1 METQSSLAK
10 SNDTRCLGF
19 SKKDIRRCRLE
30 RRPGERTCQIHRN
43 YYDNWLEKHPM
54 FDWTNTVHGPTER
67 QLEEYR
73 FQVNGG
79 HVPISEQYLA
89 TIPPRFCTYYV
100 FLLFNTSL
108 SPSLNPKAMSKYIDE
123 LLSPVFTNTNISY
136 NKEVIQSTVIPALD
150 ILLQDLPSCMLV
162 FESILSFIFRYVI
175 MSTVL
180 ETEVR
185 YIEWVIELVLL
196 ENNGWK
202 QLLYCTQPLKL
213 YMEKRKIFLTMN
225 STIQQI
231 QNAIH
236 TFLDP
241 VIIPTLQLFHVVHA
255 SRIAACL
262 QPHKEEIIASACHP
276 RRMVRLLD
284 MGYTLE
290 EVLEPMD

>member
-1 METQSSLAK
+1 METNQIMAK
-10 SNDTRCLGF
+10 SKDTQCLGF
-19 SKKDIRRCRLE
+19 GKKDIRRCRLE

-73 FQVNGG
+73 FQVKGG

-89 TIPPRFCTYYV
+89 TIPPRFGAYFV
-100 FLLFNTSL
+100 FLLLNTSL
-108 SPSLNPKAMSKYIDE
+108 SPSLNPKAMSKYIDDI
-123 LLSPVFTNTNISY
+123 LSPVFTNTDLLY
-136 NKEVIQSTVIPALD
+136 NKEALQTTIVPALD
-150 ILLQDLPSCMLV
+150 ILLQDLPSCILV
-162 FESILSFIFRYVI
+162 FEGILSFVFRYVI

-185 YIEWVIELVLL
+185 HIEWVVEMVFL

-202 QLLYCTQPLKL
+202 RLLYCTQPLKL
-213 YMEKRKIFLTMN
+213 YMEKRKIFLNMN
-225 STIQQI
+225 STIQQM
-231 QNAIH
+231 QYAIH

-255 SRIAACL
+255 SRIAASL

-276 RRMVRLLD
+276 RRMHRFLE

-290 EVLEPMD
+290 EVLDGMD